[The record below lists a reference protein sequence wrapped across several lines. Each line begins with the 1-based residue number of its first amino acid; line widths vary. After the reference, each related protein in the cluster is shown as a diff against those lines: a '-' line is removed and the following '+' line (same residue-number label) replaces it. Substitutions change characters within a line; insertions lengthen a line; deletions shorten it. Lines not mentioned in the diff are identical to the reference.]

1 MNRKF
6 VIRMLNGLGIMIVL
20 IVMAIMIPLTVPK
33 LFGYEIYGILSNSME
48 PEIMTGSIVYV
59 EQVNADEIQV
69 NDVIT
74 YKMNSDSDVVATHRV
89 VSIENDAFIT
99 KGDHNKSVDAQ
110 PVGFNRLLGR
120 VVLSIPFFGS
130 LSLFTQSSVG
140 LACIIIGFSFA
151 IFCWI
156 FADYLKNKRVS

>member
-1 MNRKF
+1 MNRKL
-6 VIRMLNGLGIMIVL
+6 VIQMLNGLGIMIVL
-20 IVMAIMIPLTVPK
+20 VVMVIMIPLTVPK

-59 EQVNADEIQV
+59 EHVDADDIQV

-74 YKMNSDSDVVATHRV
+74 YKMSSDSDVVATHRV
-89 VSIENDAFIT
+89 VSIEDDAFIT

>member
-1 MNRKF
+1 MNKKF

-20 IVMAIMIPLTVPK
+20 VVMVVMIPLTVPK

-59 EQVNADEIQV
+59 EHVDADDIQV

-74 YKMNSDSDVVATHRV
+74 YKMSSDSDVVATHRV
-89 VSIENDAFIT
+89 VSIEDDTFIT

>member
-1 MNRKF
+1 MNRKL

-20 IVMAIMIPLTVPK
+20 IVMAIMLPLTIPK

-74 YKMNSDSDVVATHRV
+74 YKMNSDSNIVATHRV
-89 VSIENDAFIT
+89 VFIEDDAFIT

-110 PVGFNRLLGR
+110 PVGFDRLLGR
-120 VVLSIPFFGS
+120 VVLSIPFFGG

>member
-20 IVMAIMIPLTVPK
+20 VVMIIMIPLTVPK

-74 YKMNSDSDVVATHRV
+74 YKMNSDSNILATHRV
-89 VSIENDAFIT
+89 VSIEDDTFIT

-156 FADYLKNKRVS
+156 FADYLKNKRFS